1 MNYRILLGFIV
12 AALVAGS
19 GCASFK
25 NKSKV
30 SVKVHEQMGPGLD
43 QGLPLKF
50 PELGISLTVNPVPSL
65 TEKDVQSAELFT
77 MASGTGVVLQ
87 FDPRGAMHLDELTTR
102 MRGRYLVVFVDGKP
116 VSVWLVDRRLTNGQ
130 LLVEGMM
137 TDEEAI
143 DLAAR
148 LKQSISKRGS
158 W

>member
-1 MNYRILLGFIV
+1 MVVVV
-12 AALVAGS
+12 ALAASS
-19 GCASFK
+19 GCASFQK
-25 NKSKV
+25 KSKV
-30 SVKVHEQMGPGLD
+30 SVKVHEQMGPGLGLE

-50 PELGISLTVNPVPSL
+50 PELGISLLVNREPSL

-137 TDEEAI
+137 TDEEAM
-143 DLAAR
+143 DLVGR
-148 LKQSISKRGS
+148 LSASIAKRGS